1 MEYTHFGRKWLAV
14 IGATRRRRLRLIGV
28 LGHDVI
34 HTGRRM
40 SQATLVVPDER
51 RAYVT
56 PEEMREHMIT
66 LFDAQRAYERRLSG
80 VVFFQPGKVDYNLG
94 LEGSVREYTEATR
107 LWLYYRDVLLAAH
120 YHLLR
125 LFDHSGREEGSD
137 EDVLVLDHASI
148 TERLRQGNRGSLECR
163 GYRGTL
169 VWNTVDEV
177 YESISMIGVM
187 SLREQRD
194 RRQRELREQRKGNHP
209 LSFVEWCRR
218 GG

>member
-1 MEYTHFGRKWLAV
+1 
-14 IGATRRRRLRLIGV
+14 
-28 LGHDVI
+28 
-34 HTGRRM
+34 M

-66 LFDAQRAYERRLSG
+66 LFDAQRAHERRLSG
-80 VVFFQPGKVDYNLG
+80 VVHFQPSKVDYNLG
-94 LEGSVREYTEATR
+94 LEGSVREYPEATR
-107 LWLYYRDVLLAAH
+107 LWLYYHDVLLATH
-120 YHLLR
+120 YHLLG
-125 LFDHSGREEGSD
+125 LFDHSGREEGTD

-148 TERLRQGNRGSLECR
+148 TERLRQGNRGSLEWR
-163 GYRGTL
+163 GYLGTP

-177 YESISMIGVM
+177 YESINSIGAK

-194 RRQRELREQRKGNHP
+194 RHQQDARQRRKGNHP